1 MRSTPVSTGGE
12 SAVTDTTS
20 NHERRKKD
28 SDDTHRDTSKEITS
42 DALSHWDRYSEGW
55 EQQDPDAVMAAFA
68 PRGYIM
74 DPTLDEPMTGEE
86 IGDWVEETVTGF
98 PDIRFE
104 DHRVLTTDEEGVLI
118 VEWTMH
124 GTHTGF
130 FEGLPPTDNEI
141 ALDGV
146 DIVTVSD
153 DGIESIRIYFDQS
166 TIAEQLGLTFPALIG
181 QLPKL
186 AAGAVR
192 SVF

>member
-1 MRSTPVSTGGE
+1 
-12 SAVTDTTS
+12 
-20 NHERRKKD
+20 
-28 SDDTHRDTSKEITS
+28 
-42 DALSHWDRYSEGW
+42 
-55 EQQDPDAVMAAFA
+55 
-68 PRGYIM
+68 M

-86 IGDWVEETVTGF
+86 IGDWVEETVTGL
-98 PDIRFE
+98 PDVRFE

-146 DIVTVSD
+146 DIVTVSE

-166 TIAEQLGLTFPALIG
+166 MIAEQLGLTFPEIIG

-186 AAGAVR
+186 VLGKLHAIG
-192 SVF
+192 